1 MFFIKYDIV
10 KTMMKQKESDLQ
22 WLIAKQRTKT
32 VCLENFS
39 ETSAFIS
46 NDEESIID
54 TKNRIDVLYQCDGH
68 EQKIDELFNYVKK
81 L

>member
-1 MFFIKYDIV
+1 MY
-10 KTMMKQKESDLQ
+10 
-22 WLIAKQRTKT
+22 
-32 VCLENFS
+32 LENFS

-68 EQKIDELFNYVKK
+68 EQKIDKLFNYVKK